1 MLLWYYQI
9 NAGTAGTAAVLPV
22 LPVPRY

>member
-9 NAGTAGTAAVLPV
+9 SHFFND
-22 LPVPRY
+22 